1 MRMSPR
7 DDAPSAGPS
16 LLRGLAGATLA
27 LTLAAAGLTAQQR
40 EVISKEIAVSS
51 AEATLR
57 LEFAD
62 DGGLEISFR
71 DGAIRV
77 GGEDRGTYE
86 RGGPLEVAWRSLL
99 GDAVALDDG
108 PLARTLV
115 AWSPPASL
123 EGPSLEMARTLDET
137 LEDALEPPAATPPQE
152 PAEPG
157 EAVLPETAVLRSL
170 LGRIDRI
177 RGLAEALEG
186 TGAEDVE
193 HLFIDRAVVV
203 EADEEL
209 TGSVVVVD
217 GDLDLHGRIDGD
229 VVVVEGSIRVR
240 EGSRITG
247 EVRVVNA
254 RVYRDGGV
262 VDGGVRSVTVP
273 AEWEEM
279 KIPDPEEIR
288 REIRDELRSE
298 LRREIRSERGRDG
311 GFFQPFWQIGQA
323 LGDIIKNLF
332 TIGILALLGMAL
344 IHFAGPNFDVVTDAA
359 RRAPLRAG
367 MVGMA
372 GAFLVIPVWIL
383 GGIALLISIVG
394 WPVLLAWAP
403 LFPVAA
409 GFAALAG
416 YLAVARNVGEW
427 VAEQRFPWLD
437 DRIRASNRVH
447 GVVAGVA
454 ALMTAFVLAN
464 VASIGRPWLGFLEG
478 LFIAVGT
485 VATVLAL
492 VVGFGA
498 VLLTRG
504 GRLRLY
510 TGGRPLDGDDD
521 LGWGPGPG
529 PVDPD
534 LDTGGPFPGGDEAR
548 ARTAGE
554 ENDHA

>member
-71 DGAIRV
+71 DGTIRV
-77 GGEDRGTYE
+77 GGDERGTYE

-123 EGPSLEMARTLDET
+123 EGSSLELARTLDET

-157 EAVLPETAVLRSL
+157 ETVLPETAVLRSL
-170 LGRIDRI
+170 LGRMDRI

-217 GDLDLHGRIDGD
+217 GELDLHGRIDGD

-298 LRREIRSERGRDG
+298 LRREIQSASRGDG
-311 GFFQPFWQIGQA
+311 GFFQPFWQIGHA

-367 MVGMA
+367 MVGTA

-447 GVVAGVA
+447 AVVAGVA

-485 VATVLAL
+485 VATVLAF

-510 TGGRPLDGDDD
+510 TGGRPLDGDDE

-554 ENDHA
+554 EDDHA

>member
-71 DGAIRV
+71 DGTIRV
-77 GGEDRGTYE
+77 GGDERGTYE

-123 EGPSLEMARTLDET
+123 EGSSLELARTLDET
-137 LEDALEPPAATPPQE
+137 LEDALEPPAATPPRE

-157 EAVLPETAVLRSL
+157 EAVLPETAALRSL
-170 LGRIDRI
+170 LGRMDRI

-209 TGSVVVVD
+209 AGSVVVVD
-217 GDLDLHGRIDGD
+217 GELDLHGRIDGD

-288 REIRDELRSE
+288 REIRNELRSE
-298 LRREIRSERGRDG
+298 LRREIQSASRGDG
-311 GFFQPFWQIGQA
+311 GFFQPFWQIGHA

-367 MVGMA
+367 MVGTA

-447 GVVAGVA
+447 AVVAGVA

-485 VATVLAL
+485 MATVLAF

-554 ENDHA
+554 EDDHA

>member
-288 REIRDELRSE
+288 QEIRDELRSE

-554 ENDHA
+554 EDDHA

>member
-27 LTLAAAGLTAQQR
+27 LTLAAGGLTAQQR

-62 DGGLEISFR
+62 GGGLEISFR
-71 DGAIRV
+71 DGTIRV
-77 GGEDRGTYE
+77 GGDDRGSYE
-86 RGGPLEVAWRSLL
+86 TGGPLEVAWRSLL
-99 GDAVALDDG
+99 GEAVALDDG

-123 EGPSLEMARTLDET
+123 EGSSLELARTLDET
-137 LEDALEPPAATPPQE
+137 LEDALEPPAAAPPE
-152 PAEPG
+152 RPAEPG

-170 LGRIDRI
+170 LGRMDRI

-193 HLFIDRAVVV
+193 HLFIDRAIVV

-217 GDLDLHGRIDGD
+217 GELDLHGRIDGD

-273 AEWEEM
+273 AGWEEM

-298 LRREIRSERGRDG
+298 LRREIRSGSRGDG

-323 LGDIIKNLF
+323 LGDIIKDLL
-332 TIGILALLGMAL
+332 TIGILALMGMAL
-344 IHFAGPNFDVVTDAA
+344 IHFAGPNFDVVAEAA

-367 MVGMA
+367 MVGTA

-383 GGIALLISIVG
+383 GGIALFISIVG

-427 VAEQRFPWLD
+427 VAEQRFSWLE

-447 GVVAGVA
+447 AVVAGVA
-454 ALMTAFVLAN
+454 ALMVAFVLAN

-478 LFIAVGT
+478 LFITVGT
-485 VATVLAL
+485 VATVLAF

-510 TGGRPLDGDDD
+510 TGGPPLDGDDF
-521 LGWGPGPG
+521 GWGPEPG

-534 LDTGGPFPGGDEAR
+534 LDTGSPPSGGDEAR
-548 ARTAGE
+548 ARTGGE
-554 ENDHA
+554 EEGHA